1 MPTRSHSP
9 NTYHT
14 HPLPPVRLPRAHLC
28 LHSHMFPSPILRGTP
43 RFLKQLPQT

>member
-14 HPLPPVRLPRAHLC
+14 RPLSPVRSPRAHLC
-28 LHSHMFPSPILRGTP
+28 LHPHIFPSPILRGTP
-43 RFLKQLPQT
+43 HFLKQLPQT